1 MKRCAP
7 CSGRNAA
14 TEGENMN
21 RDYEALSAFLDGET
35 SELETRRVLRDL
47 DQADI
52 ATLGRWQ
59 LASDTLRG
67 HASLE
72 VPPAFNARLSAALAS
87 ESKPARRAGM
97 MGGFAR
103 VAVAASVAAATVI
116 GWQYW
121 SVPAGNGAAAPI
133 MAANDGVAPSGAA
146 PTGSAAVGAAPLAV
160 EQRLTRPFGET
171 ALVAQSARRSELATG
186 TVNTAQPRVNAMLL
200 RHSEFTARHSS
211 QGMVPYAR
219 LVSMDARNGAR

>member
-1 MKRCAP
+1 
-7 CSGRNAA
+7 
-14 TEGENMN
+14 MN

-35 SELETRRVLRDL
+35 NELETRRVLRDL
-47 DQADI
+47 DQADM
-52 ATLGRWQ
+52 AALGRWQ

-67 HASLE
+67 HASAE

-87 ESKPARRAGM
+87 ESKPARRSGV

-121 SVPAGNGAAAPI
+121 SVPAGGGATPI
-133 MAANDGVAPSGAA
+133 MAANDGAA
-146 PTGSAAVGAAPLAV
+146 PAAASGGASPVAAQ
-160 EQRLTRPFGET
+160 QRLTRPFGET
-171 ALVAQSARRSELATG
+171 SLVAQSARQGERATG

-211 QGMVPYAR
+211 QGMMPYAR

>member
-1 MKRCAP
+1 
-7 CSGRNAA
+7 
-14 TEGENMN
+14 MN

-35 SELETRRVLRDL
+35 NELETRRVLRDL

-67 HASLE
+67 HASAE
-72 VPPAFNARLSAALAS
+72 VPPAFNARLSAALAA
-87 ESKPARRAGM
+87 ESKPARRSGV

-121 SVPAGNGAAAPI
+121 SVPAGNGAMAPT
-133 MAANDGVAPSGAA
+133 MAANDGAAPTA
-146 PTGSAAVGAAPLAV
+146 PTGSATIGATPVAA

-171 ALVAQSARRSELATG
+171 SLVAQSARQSERATG

-211 QGMVPYAR
+211 QGMMPYAR

>member
-1 MKRCAP
+1 
-7 CSGRNAA
+7 
-14 TEGENMN
+14 MN

-35 SELETRRVLRDL
+35 NELETRRVLRDL

-67 HASLE
+67 HASRE
-72 VPPAFNARLSAALAS
+72 VPPAFNARLSAALAA
-87 ESKPARRAGM
+87 ESKPAKRAGV

-121 SVPAGNGAAAPI
+121 SVPAGGGAAPV
-133 MAANDGVAPSGAA
+133 MAANDGAAIGATPVAA
-146 PTGSAAVGAAPLAV
+146 

-171 ALVAQSARRSELATG
+171 ALVAQSARQGERATS
-186 TVNTAQPRVNAMLL
+186 TVNTAQP
-200 RHSEFTARHSS
+200 
-211 QGMVPYAR
+211 
-219 LVSMDARNGAR
+219 

>member
-1 MKRCAP
+1 
-7 CSGRNAA
+7 
-14 TEGENMN
+14 MN

-35 SELETRRVLRDL
+35 NELETRRVLRDL

-67 HASLE
+67 HASAE
-72 VPPAFNARLSAALAS
+72 VPPAFNARLSAALAA
-87 ESKPARRAGM
+87 ESKPARRSGV

-121 SVPAGNGAAAPI
+121 SVPAGNGA
-133 MAANDGVAPSGAA
+133 MA
-146 PTGSAAVGAAPLAV
+146 PTRWPLNSA
-160 EQRLTRPFGET
+160 
-171 ALVAQSARRSELATG
+171 
-186 TVNTAQPRVNAMLL
+186 
-200 RHSEFTARHSS
+200 
-211 QGMVPYAR
+211 
-219 LVSMDARNGAR
+219 

>member
-1 MKRCAP
+1 
-7 CSGRNAA
+7 
-14 TEGENMN
+14 MN

-35 SELETRRVLRDL
+35 NELETRRVLRDL

-67 HASLE
+67 HASRE
-72 VPPAFNARLSAALAS
+72 VPPAFNARLSAALAA
-87 ESKPARRAGM
+87 ESKPAKRAGV

-121 SVPAGNGAAAPI
+121 SVPAGG
-133 MAANDGVAPSGAA
+133 GAA
-146 PTGSAAVGAAPLAV
+146 PVMAAYDGAAIGAAPVAA

-171 ALVAQSARRSELATG
+171 ALVAQSARQGERATS

-211 QGMVPYAR
+211 QGMMPYAR

>member
-1 MKRCAP
+1 
-7 CSGRNAA
+7 
-14 TEGENMN
+14 MN

-67 HASLE
+67 HASRE
-72 VPPAFNARLSAALAS
+72 VPPAFNARLSAALAA

-116 GWQYW
+116 GWQY
-121 SVPAGNGAAAPI
+121 
-133 MAANDGVAPSGAA
+133 
-146 PTGSAAVGAAPLAV
+146 
-160 EQRLTRPFGET
+160 
-171 ALVAQSARRSELATG
+171 
-186 TVNTAQPRVNAMLL
+186 
-200 RHSEFTARHSS
+200 
-211 QGMVPYAR
+211 
-219 LVSMDARNGAR
+219 

>member
-1 MKRCAP
+1 
-7 CSGRNAA
+7 
-14 TEGENMN
+14 MN
-21 RDYEALSAFLDGET
+21 RDYQALSAFLDGET
-35 SELETRRVLRDL
+35 NELETRRVLRDL

-67 HASLE
+67 HASRE
-72 VPPAFNARLSAALAS
+72 VPPAFNARLSAALAA
-87 ESKPARRAGM
+87 EAKPARRSGV

-103 VAVAASVAAATVI
+103 AAVAASVAAATVI

-121 SVPAGNGAAAPI
+121 SVPAGTGATPTL
-133 MAANDGVAPSGAA
+133 AANDGVAPAGAVPAGAA
-146 PTGSAAVGAAPLAV
+146 AIGATPMAA

-171 ALVAQSARRSELATG
+171 SLVAQSARQGERATG
-186 TVNTAQPRVNAMLL
+186 TVNTAQPRVNAMML

-211 QGMVPYAR
+211 QGMMPYAR

>member
-1 MKRCAP
+1 
-7 CSGRNAA
+7 
-14 TEGENMN
+14 MN

-59 LASDTLRG
+59 LASDPLRG
-67 HASLE
+67 HASRE
-72 VPPAFNARLSAALAS
+72 VPPAFNARLSAALAA
-87 ESKPARRAGM
+87 ESKPAKRAGM

-121 SVPAGNGAAAPI
+121 SVPAGNGAAVPT
-133 MAANDGVAPSGAA
+133 MAANDGAA
-146 PTGSAAVGAAPLAV
+146 IAVGYHCLEFHEGQTDGVGAV
-160 EQRLTRPFGET
+160 GGACGEET
-171 ALVAQSARRSELATG
+171 HPPSVEARRVDLDATLS
-186 TVNTAQPRVNAMLL
+186 TQDLL
-200 RHSEFTARHSS
+200 
-211 QGMVPYAR
+211 
-219 LVSMDARNGAR
+219 